1 MNLVMPRAINCEFI
15 TVLDKT
21 VAGLT
26 SDLNY
31 SALRTVRDKLH
42 TKLMEVLDLRTK
54 LLDRRDSLT
63 LITSNVRFYRAAE
76 PTLESFLEKLKDSRR
91 KMRSAD
97 RMKLIDSAIRALEFR
112 LKKLRELV
120 QFIDPL
126 HLAVQRHLLAFVTPL
141 RSMRLTQEHL
151 YRLIDA
157 RDDFFRSNEAEKLNA
172 YLETLE
178 SLREVIPRD
187 TRVAFKQQ
195 YEATTEELAELEAA
209 AMIAFA

>member
-15 TVLDKT
+15 TVLNKT
-21 VAGLT
+21 TDGLT
-26 SDLNY
+26 VDLNY
-31 SALRTVRDKLH
+31 SELRTVREKLKSELQEVQNLQA
-42 TKLMEVLDLRTK
+42 KLV
-54 LLDRRDSLT
+54 DRRDSFT
-63 LITSNVRFYRAAE
+63 LITSSVRFYREAE
-76 PTLESFLEKLKDSRR
+76 PTLRSFLAKLEDARR

-112 LKKLRELV
+112 LKKLRELE

-157 RDDFFRSNEAEKLNA
+157 RDEFFRSNEEAKLNA

-195 YEATTEELAELEAA
+195 YDATAEELAELEAA